1 MHAVDESAV
10 GQGWTKLLLK
20 TPADFARPLPQDR
33 RQHNPWPA
41 PPSSGSELPLQ
52 DTRPART
59 AADSYQS
66 KESTVLCDAEHH
78 EIHLLQPQNFTAT
91 PPPLQ
96 RAEELQTPTC
106 CGCHEECPRCKERT
120 VEIEAFLNKLLLSQS
135 KLHANDMLLKELE
148 SKKTDDTAQLLY
160 YKKKVHVPNV
170 EQRVMEHVQVEQDS
184 APSTPRP
191 QDQGF
196 EQIKLPSPPDSL
208 EIQPL
213 EDLKQGYSQELG
225 LEFRHPLAVYSP
237 GAVDKLDRESSD
249 DDDDEYPFGRCYTGS
264 PLLPS
269 ISSDSSSSRRSEE
282 TGEDMSLPET
292 LNYLGSLPN
301 MEPSCASQQTDE
313 GKTGNLNDL
322 RQVSIH
328 VIM

>member
-1 MHAVDESAV
+1 M
-10 GQGWTKLLLK
+10 
-20 TPADFARPLPQDR
+20 
-33 RQHNPWPA
+33 
-41 PPSSGSELPLQ
+41 
-52 DTRPART
+52 
-59 AADSYQS
+59 
-66 KESTVLCDAEHH
+66 
-78 EIHLLQPQNFTAT
+78 
-91 PPPLQ
+91 
-96 RAEELQTPTC
+96 
-106 CGCHEECPRCKERT
+106 
-120 VEIEAFLNKLLLSQS
+120 EALLNKLLLSQS
-135 KLHANDMLLKELE
+135 KLLANDMLLKELE
-148 SKKTDDTAQLLY
+148 SKKTDDTALLY

-170 EQRVMEHVQVEQDS
+170 EQRVLEHVQVEQDS

-269 ISSDSSSSRRSEE
+269 IFSDSSSSRRSEE
-282 TGEDMSLPET
+282 TGEDMSLPEA
-292 LNYLGSLPN
+292 LNYLGFLPN

-313 GKTGNLNDL
+313 GRTGNLNDL
-322 RQVSIH
+322 RQVIIIH

>member
-1 MHAVDESAV
+1 MHAADVSA
-10 GQGWTKLLLK
+10 GSHRWTKLLLK
-20 TPADFARPLPQDR
+20 TPADFARPLPEYR
-33 RQHNPWPA
+33 RQLPDPWTTSPA
-41 PPSSGSELPLQ
+41 PPSTASELPLQ
-52 DTRPART
+52 EPRPAGT
-59 AADSYQS
+59 AAES
-66 KESTVLCDAEHH
+66 KESTVLSDGEHH
-78 EIHLLQPQNFTAT
+78 EIHLLQPQNFTAM

-96 RAEELQTPTC
+96 QAEEQQTPTC
-106 CGCHEECPRCKERT
+106 CGCHEECPRCKERAA
-120 VEIEAFLNKLLLSQS
+120 EIEAFLNKLLLSQS

-148 SKKTDDTAQLLY
+148 SKKTDDTALVY

-184 APSTPRP
+184 PPSTPRP
-191 QDQGF
+191 QGQGF
-196 EQIKLPSPPDSL
+196 EQMKQPPHPDSL
-208 EIQPL
+208 EIRPL
-213 EDLKQGYSQELG
+213 EDLKQGYSQEG

-237 GAVDKLDRESSD
+237 GAVDKLDKESSD

-282 TGEDMSLPET
+282 TGEDMSLPEA

-313 GKTGNLNDL
+313 GKTGNLNAL
-322 RQVSIH
+322 RQVRIH